1 VSTKSTSDQK
11 QELLDLI
18 RERSVRFGDFTLT
31 SGKKSHYYV
40 DARLTTLDPKGAYLI
55 GNIVLDRI
63 EESNLRP
70 DCVGG
75 LSLGADPISTAVSL
89 VSFTRDQPLRALMI
103 RKETKKHGMGKR
115 VEGNLEPG
123 DSVLIVEDVISTGG
137 STLIAIKAIEDE
149 GAKVPLIIAL
159 VDRLMGGKE
168 TIESEGYT
176 VDVLFSIKEI
186 LGDRWK
192 SPQD

>member
-1 VSTKSTSDQK
+1 MRAKSASDQK

-31 SGKKSHYYV
+31 SGKKSHYYI

-55 GNIVLDRI
+55 GNIVLDRMQ
-63 EESNLRP
+63 ESDVRP
-70 DCVGG
+70 DAVGG

-89 VSFTRDQPLRALMI
+89 VSFTRDEPMRALMI

-137 STLIAIKAIEDE
+137 STITAIKAIENE
-149 GAKVPLIIAL
+149 GAHVPLIIAL

-168 TIESEGYT
+168 NIESEGYT

-186 LGDRWK
+186 LGDSWK

>member
-1 VSTKSTSDQK
+1 VRAKSASDQK

-31 SGKKSHYYV
+31 SGKKSHYYI

-55 GNIVLDRI
+55 GNIILDRI
-63 EESNLRP
+63 EESDVRP
-70 DCVGG
+70 DAVGG

-89 VSFTRDQPLRALMI
+89 VSFTRGEPLRALMI

-137 STLIAIKAIEDE
+137 STITAIKAIENE
-149 GAKVPLIIAL
+149 GAHVPLIIAL

-168 TIESEGYT
+168 NIESEGYT

-186 LGDRWK
+186 LGDSWK

>member
-1 VSTKSTSDQK
+1 VSTTGTKDQNK
-11 QELLDLI
+11 ELLDLI

-31 SGKKSHYYV
+31 SGKKSHYYI

-55 GNIVLDRI
+55 GNIVLDMLGKQGI
-63 EESNLRP
+63 KP
-70 DCVGG
+70 DAVGG

-89 VSFTRDQPLRALMI
+89 ISFTRDEPLRALMI

-115 VEGNLEPG
+115 VEGNLVAG

-137 STLIAIKAIEDE
+137 STLTAIKAIEDE
-149 GAKVPLIIAL
+149 GARVVLVVAL
-159 VDRLMGGKE
+159 VDRLMGGRE
-168 TIESEGYT
+168 AIESEGYT
-176 VDVLFSIKEI
+176 VEVLYSIKEI

-192 SPQD
+192 SPQE